1 MTDKE
6 KAWIIK
12 LQMIQLQSENPRLDD
27 YYYQEYFRK
36 LERKLSEM
44 ELGEKWTREPQK
56 LVTPYVQKAEMYD
69 SVVHIKGSLG
79 QVAVSTCYSPRRAID
94 VVHLSAPEEM
104 YKRLLALGEMETQ
117 LLSLPEEEMLGYREL
132 KERQL
137 GDIFRML
144 YLGSEGE
151 DPWFFRILRVRKGV
165 QLLARLL
172 PMFQP
177 PHCADVLASIAS
189 FLRSSA
195 EDNLDESLSPLF
207 PSLMLA
213 IPGLS
218 FPQLLASLAALT
230 RGCEASLQRLLQS
243 KFTIS
248 YLYAL
253 LSHGGTLL
261 SLVCPARDDLK
272 KWTDLVFVVARELS
286 LIPESDLAE
295 PLELPSNLLPL
306 FCRHL
311 HPQMAHRLQGKIL
324 SRVSVPSPPADP

>member
-94 VVHLSAPEEM
+94 VVHLSAPEEVGI
-104 YKRLLALGEMETQ
+104 RG
-117 LLSLPEEEMLGYREL
+117 
-132 KERQL
+132 
-137 GDIFRML
+137 
-144 YLGSEGE
+144 
-151 DPWFFRILRVRKGV
+151 FFRILRVRKGV

-177 PHCADVLASIAS
+177 PHCADVLVSIAS

-195 EDNLDESLSPLF
+195 EDSLDE
-207 PSLMLA
+207 
-213 IPGLS
+213 
-218 FPQLLASLAALT
+218 
-230 RGCEASLQRLLQS
+230 
-243 KFTIS
+243 FTIS

-261 SLVCPARDDLK
+261 SLVCPARDDVK

-286 LIPESDLAE
+286 LIPESELAE

-311 HPQMAHRLQGKIL
+311 QPQMAHRLQGKIL